1 MPFVTFQGHSIG
13 LQEGETVLE
22 AVLRSG
28 IAIPHACRAGACRS
42 CLMRTIRGNP
52 TEAAQA
58 GLRDTLRARGYF
70 LACMSRPTEDLQVE
84 SAGDEVRRGAQ
95 LVEMESLSHNVL
107 RVHLRTAE
115 PIEYRPGQFIT
126 LLRPDGLARSYSLAS
141 LPHED
146 RLELHVRLLPHGR
159 MSQWLHAEAQSGDPV
174 WVQGPDGDCFY
185 MPGQPEQPLLLAGTG
200 TGLAPLYGIVRDALA
215 HGHTGPIRLFHGALD
230 PSGLYLGNELRA
242 LEAAHPQ
249 FRYIACV
256 LNGEAPGLVTG
267 PIDKVIAAHVPQLK
281 GWRGFLCGDPAI
293 VTHLRKRLFL
303 SGMNMRDIHADS
315 FTPSAAA

>member
-1 MPFVTFQGHSIG
+1 MAVVTFQGQSIPLHG
-13 LQEGETVLE
+13 GETVLE
-22 AVLRSG
+22 AVLRGG
-28 IAIPHACRAGACRS
+28 IAIPNSCRAGACRS

-70 LACMSRPTEDLQVE
+70 LACLSRPTEDLHLE
-84 SAGDEVRRGAQ
+84 SAGEEVRREAQ
-95 LVEMESLSHNVL
+95 LAELAPLSANVL
-107 RVHLRTAE
+107 RVHLRTAD
-115 PIEYRPGQFIT
+115 PLEYRPGQFIT

-146 RLELHVRLLPHGR
+146 RLELHVRLIPDGR
-159 MSQWLHAEAQSGDPV
+159 MSQWLHREAQTGESV

-200 TGLAPLYGIVRDALA
+200 TGLAPLYGIARDALA
-215 HGHTGPIRLFHGALD
+215 QGHTGPVWLFHGALN
-230 PSGLYLGNELRA
+230 PAGLYLRDELRTLGA
-242 LEAAHPQ
+242 THPQ
-249 FRYIACV
+249 FRYLACV
-256 LNGEAPGLVTG
+256 MNGTAPDVFTG
-267 PIDKVIAAHVPQLK
+267 PIDTVIAHHLPQLK

-303 SGMNMRDIHADS
+303 SGMNMRDIHADA